1 VLYNDIQK
9 KLIDWLILQ
18 RNLNGLTQVRLS
30 ILLKKNQS
38 FVSKYENCERKLDVV
53 EFLQICN
60 VLNCNPL
67 HEIQGVLDG
76 LKNK

>member
-1 VLYNDIQK
+1 VLYEEIQK
-9 KLIDWLILQ
+9 KLINWLILQ
-18 RNLNGLTQVRLS
+18 RNLSGLTQVRLS

-38 FVSKYENCERKLDVV
+38 FVSKYENCERKLDIV
-53 EFLQICN
+53 EFLQICS

-67 HEIQGVLDG
+67 HEIQGALDA